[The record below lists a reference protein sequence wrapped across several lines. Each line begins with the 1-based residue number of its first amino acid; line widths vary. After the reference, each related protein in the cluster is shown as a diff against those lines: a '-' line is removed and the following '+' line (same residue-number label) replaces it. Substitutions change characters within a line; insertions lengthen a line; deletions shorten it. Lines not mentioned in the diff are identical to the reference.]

1 MTVKGSSNLA
11 SRIHLLS
18 AQIRPRRNVTTMGNV
33 TTLSTV
39 ATDFDCAMSH
49 GQVSFP
55 ESISLISLSHLH
67 PQISV
72 KLKSFFSPQ
81 RANLSDTQRGG
92 RRSLFIYLQMRKEE
106 RRGAKSLNTTI
117 LFHGW
122 CCPLPPLLC
131 LWSWFDVTPGPFE
144 AGSHQFA
151 TWWGEGNWK
160 GGVLIVRSLGAGTD
174 DPLGALSAFVR
185 RASHLKFPTSLRESQ
200 D

>member
-1 MTVKGSSNLA
+1 ME
-11 SRIHLLS
+11 
-18 AQIRPRRNVTTMGNV
+18 NV

-39 ATDFDCAMSH
+39 ASDFDCAMSQ

-55 ESISLISLSHLH
+55 ENISLISLSHLH

-106 RRGAKSLNTTI
+106 QRGAKSLNTTI

-122 CCPLPPLLC
+122 CCPLPPFCACEVDLMSRSALLRLGRTNLPPGEERETGGGGFNCQVSWCRDRRSFGRIVC
-131 LWSWFDVTPGPFE
+131 LCAEGQPSETPHLIKRKPRLIDKF
-144 AGSHQFA
+144 S
-151 TWWGEGNWK
+151 NWRPEDGIK
-160 GGVLIVRSLGAGTD
+160 
-174 DPLGALSAFVR
+174 SAER
-185 RASHLKFPTSLRESQ
+185 PTN
-200 D
+200 